1 MKIYGVL
8 DKNDCHIDVSRTE
21 KGAKRYATSHGY
33 NKVSVRYNSGYIVE
47 IVAEKIDGKW
57 KPVVN

>member
-1 MKIYGVL
+1 MKTYGIL
-8 DKNDCHIDVSRTE
+8 DSNDCHIDVSRTE
-21 KGAKRYATSHGY
+21 KGAKRYATNHGY

-57 KPVVN
+57 EPVEN